1 MKKDRI
7 ASTPPPENLVAGSS
21 PDLDVSLPP
30 EPGVT
35 GPVGVSPAGLIR
47 G

>member
-1 MKKDRI
+1 MKNDRI
-7 ASTPPPENLVAGSS
+7 ASTPAENFVAGSS
-21 PDLDVSLPP
+21 PDLDVSPSP
-30 EPGVT
+30 ERGVT